1 MWQISTGITDESG
14 AVGSGVMGSPVTG
27 IRLIAISDAGAI
39 TEHIRRDRETNGRWE
54 PAYPPDY
61 FTPDGQRRRIERM
74 LARYRDGESW
84 PGVIVAGQ
92 TVIGQVTVQEILQR
106 AWRKASIGYWVGTPH
121 QGRGH
126 ATRAV
131 NLVVRLMTRDL
142 GLHRAEAVTQ
152 VENTASQ
159 NVLRKNRF
167 RPIGIAH
174 SRIFTVGAW
183 RDEIMWERLLEE

>member
-1 MWQISTGITDESG
+1 
-14 AVGSGVMGSPVTG
+14 MGSPVTD
-27 IRLIAISDAGAI
+27 IRLITIGDAGAI

-61 FTPDGQRRRIERM
+61 FTLGGQRRRIERM
-74 LARYRDGESW
+74 LARHRDGESW

-106 AWRKASIGYWVGTPH
+106 AWRKASLGYWIGTPY
-121 QGRGH
+121 QGQGH

-131 NLVVRLMTRDL
+131 GLVVRLMTRDL
-142 GLHRAEAVTQ
+142 GLHRAEAFTQ
-152 VENTASQ
+152 IENVASQ

-167 RPIGIAH
+167 VPIGIAR

-183 RDEIMWERLLEE
+183 HDEIFWERVLGE

>member
-1 MWQISTGITDESG
+1 MSRPVTRIRLISTG
-14 AVGSGVMGSPVTG
+14 
-27 IRLIAISDAGAI
+27 DAEAI
-39 TEHIRRDRETNGRWE
+39 TEHIRRDREARARWE

-61 FTPDGQRRRIERM
+61 FTLEGQRRRIERM
-74 LARYRDGESW
+74 LARHRDGESW

-106 AWRKASIGYWVGTPH
+106 AWRKASIGYWIGTPY
-121 QGRGH
+121 QGQGH

-131 NLVVRLMTRDL
+131 GLVVRLMTRDL
-142 GLHRAEAVTQ
+142 GLHRAEAFTQ
-152 VENTASQ
+152 IENVASQ

-167 RPIGIAH
+167 LPIGIAR

-183 RDEIMWERLLEE
+183 HDEIMWERLLEE